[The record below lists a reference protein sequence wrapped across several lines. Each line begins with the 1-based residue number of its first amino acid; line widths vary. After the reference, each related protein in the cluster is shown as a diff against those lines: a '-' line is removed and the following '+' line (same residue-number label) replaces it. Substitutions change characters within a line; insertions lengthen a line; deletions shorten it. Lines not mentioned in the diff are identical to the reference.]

1 MRAYGVC
8 RTYNS
13 FMRQFFHFLLL
24 ASLASGV
31 HAEIHTLSLRQAVDR
46 ALHENPDIALARLD
60 EQKAAQA
67 ARIAKAPFSP
77 AIFAG
82 SGLAYSSGFPMS
94 VDGAAPSIFQ
104 ARAKQD
110 IFNRQQSYVVASARE
125 NVRGAGIVTSA
136 KRDEIAFRTAS
147 TYLDAQRAARL
158 ADLARKQVESLEKI
172 QQTMEER
179 VKEGREL
186 PIELKRAA
194 LNAARGRQR
203 VGQLAADQ
211 DAAERSLAVV
221 LGFAADDQV
230 RASNEEA
237 PAPPAPPSEDT
248 AIQNAIQSSK
258 ELRRLESALIAKG
271 LDVRA
276 QKAAR
281 LPTVDLIA
289 QYGMFAKFNNYTD
302 YFRTFQRHNGE
313 LGMSITV
320 PVLPG
325 PGVSAAVAQAET
337 EAARLRI
344 EMNTARNRISLETRQ
359 SYQTLY
365 KAQTARDVARLD
377 LEVARDQVSILL
389 AQMNE
394 GRATLQQLEVARF
407 DEDEKW
413 IVFYDAQYTAEKAAW
428 DLLRQTG
435 NLVAALQ

>member
-1 MRAYGVC
+1 
-8 RTYNS
+8 
-13 FMRQFFHFLLL
+13 MRQLSRLLL
-24 ASLASGV
+24 LTSLATGA
-31 HAEIHTLSLRQAVDR
+31 HAEVHTLTLKQALDR
-46 ALHENPDIALARLD
+46 ALRENPDIALARLD
-60 EQKAAQA
+60 EQKAVQV
-67 ARIAKAPFSP
+67 ARQAKAPFRTS
-77 AIFAG
+77 IFAG

-110 IFNRQQSYVVASARE
+110 IFNRQQSYLAASARE
-125 NVRGAGIVTSA
+125 NVRGAGIATSA
-136 KRDEIAFRTAS
+136 KREEIAFRTAS
-147 TYLDAQRAARL
+147 TYLDAQRAKRL
-158 ADLARKQVESLEKI
+158 ADLAHKQVESLEKI

-186 PIELKRAA
+186 PIESKRAA
-194 LNAARGRQR
+194 LNVARGHQR

-230 RASNEEA
+230 RASNDEA
-237 PAPPAPPSEDT
+237 PAPALPPSEDA

-258 ELRRLESALIAKG
+258 ELRRLESALVAKG

-281 LPTVDLIA
+281 LPTIDLIA
-289 QYGMFAKFNNYTD
+289 QYGLFAKFNNYTD
-302 YFRTFQRHNGE
+302 YFRTFQRNNGE
-313 LGMSITV
+313 IGMSITV

-325 PGVSAAVAQAET
+325 PGVAAAVAQAET

-344 EMNTARNRISLETRQ
+344 ELNNARNRISLETRQ
-359 SYQTLY
+359 SYQAWN
-365 KAQTARDVARLD
+365 KAQTAHDVARLD

-394 GRATLQQLEVARF
+394 GRATLQQLELARF

-413 IVFYDAQYTAEKAAW
+413 IAFYDAQYTAEKAAW

>member
-1 MRAYGVC
+1 MR
-8 RTYNS
+8 NNL
-13 FMRQFFHFLLL
+13 MRQFHLLLL

-31 HAEIHTLSLRQAVDR
+31 HAEIHTLTLREAVDR
-46 ALHENPDIALARLD
+46 ALHQNPDIALARLD

-82 SGLAYSSGFPMS
+82 SGLAYSNGFPMS

-110 IFNRQQSYVVASARE
+110 LFNRQQSYMVASARE

-136 KRDEIAFRTAS
+136 KRDEMAFRTAS

-172 QQTMEER
+172 QQTMGER

-186 PIELKRAA
+186 PIQLKRAE
-194 LNAARGRQR
+194 LQVARGRQR

-230 RASNEEA
+230 RASNQEA
-237 PAPPAPPSEDT
+237 AAPSLPPTEDN

-289 QYGMFAKFNNYTD
+289 QYGLFAKFNNYTD
-302 YFRTFQRHNGE
+302 YFRTFQRNNGE

-325 PGVSAAVAQAET
+325 AGVSAAVAQAET

-359 SYQTLY
+359 SYQTLR

-394 GRATLQQLEVARF
+394 GRAGLQQMEEARF

-435 NLVAALQ
+435 ELVAALQ

>member
-1 MRAYGVC
+1 MG
-8 RTYNS
+8 
-13 FMRQFFHFLLL
+13 
-24 ASLASGV
+24 
-31 HAEIHTLSLRQAVDR
+31 
-46 ALHENPDIALARLD
+46 
-60 EQKAAQA
+60 
-67 ARIAKAPFSP
+67 
-77 AIFAG
+77 
-82 SGLAYSSGFPMS
+82 
-94 VDGAAPSIFQ
+94 
-104 ARAKQD
+104 
-110 IFNRQQSYVVASARE
+110 
-125 NVRGAGIVTSA
+125 
-136 KRDEIAFRTAS
+136 
-147 TYLDAQRAARL
+147 
-158 ADLARKQVESLEKI
+158 
-172 QQTMEER
+172 ER

-186 PIELKRAA
+186 PIQLKRAE
-194 LNAARGRQR
+194 LQVARGRQR

-230 RASNEEA
+230 RASNQEA
-237 PAPPAPPSEDT
+237 ASPSLPPTEDN

-289 QYGMFAKFNNYTD
+289 QYGLFAKFNNYTD
-302 YFRTFQRHNGE
+302 YFRTFQRNNGE

-325 PGVSAAVAQAET
+325 AGVSAAVAQAET

-359 SYQTLY
+359 SYQTLR

-394 GRATLQQLEVARF
+394 GRAGLQQMEEARF

-435 NLVAALQ
+435 ELVAALQ

>member
-1 MRAYGVC
+1 MR
-8 RTYNS
+8 NS
-13 FMRQFFHFLLL
+13 FKRQFLHLLLL

-67 ARIAKAPFSP
+67 ARLAKAPFTP

-104 ARAKQD
+104 ARAKQY
-110 IFNRQQSYVVASARE
+110 IFNRQQSYVAASARE
-125 NVRGAGIVTSA
+125 NVRGAGIVTSS

-158 ADLARKQVESLEKI
+158 AELAHKQVESLEKI
-172 QQTMEER
+172 QQAMEER

-186 PIELKRAA
+186 PIDLKRAA
-194 LNAARGRQR
+194 LNVARGRQR

-230 RASNEEA
+230 RASNEEGAA
-237 PAPPAPPSEDT
+237 PSLPPSEDS
-248 AIQNAIQSSK
+248 AIQDAIQSSK

-289 QYGMFAKFNNYTD
+289 QYGLFAKFNNYTD
-302 YFRTFQRHNGE
+302 YFRTFQRNNGE

-325 PGVSAAVAQAET
+325 PGVSAAVGQAEAD
-337 EAARLRI
+337 AARLRI
-344 EMNTARNRISLETRQ
+344 ELNSTRNRISLETRQ
-359 SYQTLY
+359 SYQTWN
-365 KAQTARDVARLD
+365 KAQAARDVARLD

-394 GRATLQQLEVARF
+394 GRATLQQLELARF

-413 IVFYDAQYTAEKAAW
+413 IVFYDAQYAAEKAAW

-435 NLVAALQ
+435 NL

>member
-1 MRAYGVC
+1 M
-8 RTYNS
+8 
-13 FMRQFFHFLLL
+13 
-24 ASLASGV
+24 
-31 HAEIHTLSLRQAVDR
+31 
-46 ALHENPDIALARLD
+46 
-60 EQKAAQA
+60 
-67 ARIAKAPFSP
+67 
-77 AIFAG
+77 
-82 SGLAYSSGFPMS
+82 
-94 VDGAAPSIFQ
+94 
-104 ARAKQD
+104 
-110 IFNRQQSYVVASARE
+110 VASARE

-136 KRDEIAFRTAS
+136 RRDEIAFRTAS

-172 QQTMEER
+172 QQAMEER

-186 PIELKRAA
+186 PIDLKRAA
-194 LNAARGRQR
+194 LNVARGRQR

-230 RASNEEA
+230 RASNEEGAA
-237 PAPPAPPSEDT
+237 PSLPPSEDT
-248 AIQNAIQSSK
+248 AIQDAIQSSK

-289 QYGMFAKFNNYTD
+289 QYGLFAKFNNYTD
-302 YFRTFQRHNGE
+302 YFRTFQRNNGE
-313 LGMSITV
+313 LGLSITV
-320 PVLPG
+320 PVLAG
-325 PGVSAAVAQAET
+325 PGVAAAVAQAET

-344 EMNTARNRISLETRQ
+344 EVNSARNRISLETRQ
-359 SYQTLY
+359 SYQTWH

-394 GRATLQQLEVARF
+394 ARAGQQKLEEARF
-407 DEDEKW
+407 DEDEKRL
-413 IVFYDAQYTAEKAAW
+413 VFYDAQSAAEKAAW

-435 NLVAALQ
+435 SLVAALQ

>member
-1 MRAYGVC
+1 
-8 RTYNS
+8 
-13 FMRQFFHFLLL
+13 
-24 ASLASGV
+24 
-31 HAEIHTLSLRQAVDR
+31 VDR

-67 ARIAKAPFSP
+67 ARLAKAPFSP

-110 IFNRQQSYVVASARE
+110 IFNRQQSYMVASARE

-172 QQTMEER
+172 QQAMEER

-186 PIELKRAA
+186 PIDLKRSA
-194 LNAARGRQR
+194 LNVARGRQR

-230 RASNEEA
+230 RASNEEGAA
-237 PAPPAPPSEDT
+237 PSLPPSEDT
-248 AIQNAIQSSK
+248 AIQDAIQSSK

-289 QYGMFAKFNNYTD
+289 QYGLFAKFNNYTD
-302 YFRTFQRHNGE
+302 YFRTFQRNNGE
-313 LGMSITV
+313 LGLSITV

-325 PGVSAAVAQAET
+325 PGVAAAVAQAET

-344 EMNTARNRISLETRQ
+344 EVNSARNRISLETRQ
-359 SYQTLY
+359 SYQTWH

-394 GRATLQQLEVARF
+394 GRAGLQKLEEARF

-413 IVFYDAQYTAEKAAW
+413 IVFYDAQYAAEKAAW

-435 NLVAALQ
+435 SLVAALQ

>member
-1 MRAYGVC
+1 MR
-8 RTYNS
+8 NS
-13 FMRQFFHFLLL
+13 SMRQIFHLVLL
-24 ASLASGV
+24 ASLASGLR
-31 HAEIHTLSLRQAVDR
+31 AEIHTLSLKQAVDR
-46 ALHENPDIALARLD
+46 ALQQNPDIALARLD
-60 EQKAAQA
+60 EQKATQA
-67 ARIAKAPFSP
+67 ARIAKAPFRPS
-77 AIFAG
+77 IFAG

-94 VDGAAPSIFQ
+94 IDGAAPSVFQ

-110 IFNRQQSYVVASARE
+110 LFNRQQNYVAASARE
-125 NVRGAGIVTSA
+125 NVRGTGIATSA
-136 KRDEIAFRTAS
+136 KRDEVAFRTAS

-158 ADLARKQVESLEKI
+158 ADLARKQVASLEKI
-172 QQTMEER
+172 QQAMDER

-186 PIELKRAA
+186 PIEVKRAA
-194 LNAARGRQR
+194 LNVARGRQR

-230 RASNEEA
+230 RASNEEGAA
-237 PAPPAPPSEDT
+237 PAVPPSEDT

-281 LPTVDLIA
+281 LPTVDLVA
-289 QYGMFAKFNNYTD
+289 QYGLFAKFNNYTD
-302 YFRTFQRHNGE
+302 YFRTFQRNNGQ

-325 PGVSAAVAQAET
+325 PAVAAAVAQAEAD
-337 EAARLRI
+337 AARLRI
-344 EMNTARNRISLETRQ
+344 EMSAARNRISLETRQ
-359 SYQTLY
+359 SYQTLR

-389 AQMNE
+389 ARMNE
-394 GRATLQQLEVARF
+394 GRAGLQQLEEARF

-435 NLVAALQ
+435 ELVAALQ

>member
-1 MRAYGVC
+1 MHNRF
-8 RTYNS
+8 T
-13 FMRQFFHFLLL
+13 RQFFHLTLL
-24 ASLASGV
+24 AFLASGIR
-31 HAEIHTLSLRQAVDR
+31 AEVHTLTLKQALDR

-67 ARIAKAPFSP
+67 ARLAKAPFSP
-77 AIFAG
+77 VIFAG
-82 SGLAYSSGFPMS
+82 SGLAYSNGFPMS

-110 IFNRQQSYVVASARE
+110 IFNRQQSYLAASARE
-125 NVRGAGIVTSA
+125 NVRGAGIATSA
-136 KRDEIAFRTAS
+136 KRDEIAYRTAS

-186 PIELKRAA
+186 AIELKRAA
-194 LNAARGRQR
+194 LNVARGRQR
-203 VGQLAADQ
+203 VGQLNADQ
-211 DAAERSLAVV
+211 DVAERSLAVV

-230 RASNEEA
+230 RASNDEA
-237 PAPPAPPSEDT
+237 PAPSLPPSEDA

-258 ELRRLESALIAKG
+258 ELRRLESALVAKG

-289 QYGMFAKFNNYTD
+289 QYGLFAKFNNYTD
-302 YFRTFQRHNGE
+302 YFRTFQRNNGE
-313 LGMSITV
+313 IGMSFTV
-320 PVLPG
+320 PLIAG
-325 PGVSAAVAQAET
+325 PGMAAAVAQAET

-344 EMNTARNRISLETRQ
+344 ELSNTRNRISLETRQ
-359 SYQTLY
+359 SFQTWN
-365 KAQTARDVARLD
+365 KAQTAREVAGLD

-394 GRATLQQLEVARF
+394 GRATLQQLELARF
-407 DEDEKW
+407 DEDDKW
-413 IVFYDAQYTAEKAAW
+413 IVFYDAQYSAEKAAW

-435 NLVAALQ
+435 TLIASLQ

>member
-1 MRAYGVC
+1 MR
-8 RTYNS
+8 NS
-13 FMRQFFHFLLL
+13 FKRQFLHLLLL

-67 ARIAKAPFSP
+67 ARLAKAPFSP

-110 IFNRQQSYVVASARE
+110 IFNRQQSYMVASARE

-136 KRDEIAFRTAS
+136 RRDEIAFRTAS

-172 QQTMEER
+172 QQAMEER

-186 PIELKRAA
+186 PIDLKRAA
-194 LNAARGRQR
+194 LNVARGRQR

-230 RASNEEA
+230 RASNEEGAA
-237 PAPPAPPSEDT
+237 PSLPPSEDS
-248 AIQNAIQSSK
+248 AIQDAIQSSK

-289 QYGMFAKFNNYTD
+289 QYGLFAKFNNYTD
-302 YFRTFQRHNGE
+302 YFRTFQRNNGE
-313 LGMSITV
+313 LGLSITV

-325 PGVSAAVAQAET
+325 PGVAAAVAQAET

-344 EMNTARNRISLETRQ
+344 EVNSARNRISLETRQ
-359 SYQTLY
+359 SYQTWH

-394 GRATLQQLEVARF
+394 GRAGLQQLEAARF

-413 IVFYDAQYTAEKAAW
+413 IVFYDAQYAAEKAAW

-435 NLVAALQ
+435 SLVAALQ

>member
-1 MRAYGVC
+1 MR
-8 RTYNS
+8 NNL
-13 FMRQFFHFLLL
+13 MRQFHLLLL

-31 HAEIHTLSLRQAVDR
+31 HAEIHTLTLREAVDR
-46 ALHENPDIALARLD
+46 ALHQNPDIALARLD

-82 SGLAYSSGFPMS
+82 SGLAYSNGFPMS

-110 IFNRQQSYVVASARE
+110 LFNRQQSYMVASARE

-172 QQTMEER
+172 QQTMGER

-186 PIELKRAA
+186 PIQLKRAE
-194 LNAARGRQR
+194 LQVARGRQR

-230 RASNEEA
+230 RASNQEA
-237 PAPPAPPSEDT
+237 AAPSLPPTEDN

-289 QYGMFAKFNNYTD
+289 QYGLFAKFNNYTD
-302 YFRTFQRHNGE
+302 YFRTFQRNNGE

-325 PGVSAAVAQAET
+325 AGVSAAVAQAET

-359 SYQTLY
+359 SYQTLR

-394 GRATLQQLEVARF
+394 GRAGLQQMEEARF

-435 NLVAALQ
+435 ELVAALQ